1 MSERDSQFVDIGADR
16 SQPRLARLAGRHRER
31 APCHVLRSHVDR
43 IWIFEVAPV
52 CELELV
58 PDGCIDVYWN
68 GQQLMVAGP
77 STGLLTVRTAAQQT
91 FVGARFAPGVAYRWL
106 GVSACELLNSHASLE
121 DVWGM
126 HVDTE
131 AIDSLT
137 TARDPAAVA
146 AALERMLA
154 NRLNYVPPADPIIE
168 ATLGAARET
177 RRGQDIV
184 RDMVNGF
191 GWSERTL
198 RRRCDQAF
206 GYGPKTL
213 DRILRFQR
221 FLTLSQ
227 TSRSALSHLA
237 AAAGYA
243 DQSHLV
249 REVRRLAGQSPSR
262 LLAELQT

>member
-1 MSERDSQFVDIGADR
+1 MLGPDR
-16 SQPRLARLAGRHRER
+16 SQPCLARLSGRHRER
-31 APCHVLRSHVDR
+31 APCPVLRPHVDR
-43 IWIFEVAPV
+43 IWIFEVAQA

-58 PDGCIDVYWN
+58 PDGCIDIYWN
-68 GQQLMVAGP
+68 GRQLMVAGP
-77 STGLLTVRTAAQQT
+77 STELLTVRTTGRQT

-106 GVSACELLNSHASLE
+106 GVSARELLNTHASL
-121 DVWGM
+121 DDTWGM
-126 HVDTE
+126 RADTE

-137 TARDPAAVA
+137 ATRDPAVVA
-146 AALERMLA
+146 WTLERMLA
-154 NRLNYVPPADPIIE
+154 SRLASVPPADPIIE
-168 ATLGAARET
+168 ATLGAAREHP
-177 RRGQDIV
+177 RGQDIV
-184 RDMVNGF
+184 REVVDGF

-198 RRRCDQAF
+198 RRRCDEAF

-221 FLTLSQ
+221 FLALAWTQ
-227 TSRSALSHLA
+227 RSVISHLA

-262 LLAELQT
+262 LLAEVQT